1 MTVSFRTLLIVWMN
15 LSSLAVRLDD
25 DDHIHSD
32 DFYQNDA
39 KGETDELASND
50 ICPTTDHPH
59 LDHFIKRLGADEIKW
74 WGATHRK
81 ARLKA
86 PKNFENAWNE
96 MFENTTDDGSDEA
109 PLNTPGKPGLE
120 CQCCF
125 KHPIVVKVGARLTQ
139 HMFPDLAEFL
149 DDHIDNITAT
159 LKEHPDHTVEH
170 MVRQLN
176 ESKNANPP
184 HSESLVTQSWFSSS
198 RRRRQKAKKSWM
210 PTTCQLDVVN
220 VVFDLIFLII
230 PMKALNPSSAAKTVS
245 SNMYVRGAKEAA
257 AACKKAVEQG
267 LGPAGGARRIAKM
280 VGTVLYNAFSN
291 TKVVYKS
298 AVSEYKKTL
307 KIWNVALMVVKMT
320 AQIAVWFLSGSLA
333 LIATIV
339 AGIAGLLYDV
349 TKLLA
354 TDQCYDK
361 HVRLS

>member
-15 LSSLAVRLDD
+15 LSSSAVRLDD

-86 PKNFENAWNE
+86 PKDFEKTWNE
-96 MFENTTDDGSDEA
+96 MHENTTDDGSDEA

-125 KHPIVVKVGARLTQ
+125 KHPIVVKVGARLAQ
-139 HMFPDLAEFL
+139 HMFPELAEVI
-149 DDHIDNITAT
+149 DDQIDNITAT
-159 LKEHPDHTVEH
+159 LKTHPDHTVEH

-176 ESKNANPP
+176 ESKNANP
-184 HSESLVTQSWFSSS
+184 SESLVTQSWFSSS
-198 RRRRQKAKKSWM
+198 RRRRQKARKSWR
-210 PTTCQLDVVN
+210 PTACQLDVVA
-220 VVFDLIFLII
+220 VVFDIIFLVI
-230 PMKALNPSSAAKTVS
+230 PMKALNPSSVAKSVPS
-245 SNMYVRGAKEAA
+245 SNMYVRGATEAA

-349 TKLLA
+349 TKLIA
-354 TDQCYDK
+354 TDQCFK
-361 HVRLS
+361 R